1 MDGLRLAL
9 ARIGLPAWF
18 VAIDL
23 LWITR
28 LDILGIDAYHYQK
41 AANAWL
47 AGGDPWAVTEGG
59 GIHYAAAPH
68 TLLFYVPTSILPLA
82 AAAAIW
88 VILGLVAS
96 IWLVRRLGVP
106 LWWLAFPPLV
116 QSIWNGNPQTIVL
129 ALLVVGG
136 SAAAA
141 VAVLLKLYAAV
152 PLLVRPRALLVALV
166 ALVVLL
172 PILPWRLYLDDGLG
186 ISGHLATAWNGSAW
200 RIPILLPPTVL
211 ALWILRRD
219 GAEWYAVP
227 AAWPATQFYYVAMA
241 LPAVVRRPVL
251 AAAFALPLPLVVPV
265 SVMALAAHKVWREG
279 RSALAI
285 RPILGPLPTPAT
297 APGTGTGTESRSL
310 APPTEPAKPAA
321 TDS

>member
-1 MDGLRLAL
+1 VVERLRLAL

-18 VAIDL
+18 VAVDL

-28 LDILGIDAYHYQK
+28 PDVLGIDAYHYQK

-47 AGGDPWAVTEGG
+47 AGDDPWKVTVGG
-59 GIHYAAAPH
+59 GITYAAAPH
-68 TLLFYVPTSILPLA
+68 TLLFYVPTSVLPLA
-82 AAAAIW
+82 VAAAVW
-88 VILGLVAS
+88 VILGLIAS
-96 IWLVRRLGVP
+96 VWLVRRLGVP
-106 LWWLAFPPLV
+106 IWWLAFPPLL
-116 QSIWNGNPQTIVL
+116 QSIWNGNPQTIAL
-129 ALLVVGG
+129 ALLVLGG
-136 SAAAA
+136 SAAAS

-152 PLLVRPRALLVALV
+152 PLLVRPRSLVIAGIVVL
-166 ALVVLL
+166 VLL

-186 ISGHLATAWNGSAW
+186 IAGHLTTAWNGSAW
-200 RIPILLPPTVL
+200 RIPILVPPTLL

-241 LPAVVRRPVL
+241 LPAVVGRPLL

-265 SVMALAAHKVWREG
+265 AVMALAVQKVWREG

-285 RPILGPLPTPAT
+285 RPILGP
-297 APGTGTGTESRSL
+297 APVPS
-310 APPTEPAKPAA
+310 APQPVPRPEPARSAT